1 MGELTTAELQAR
13 YNVEGF
19 GSGFAVVQ
27 DRATGERGSLEF
39 RISNLKNDEGD
50 YYRIYYNFSPIG

>member
-1 MGELTTAELQAR
+1 MEELTREELQAR
-13 YNVEGF
+13 YHLDGF

-27 DRATGERGSLEF
+27 DRATGERGSFEF

-50 YYRIYYNFSPIG
+50 YYRLYYNFAPIG